1 MSPLLAQTWLIL
13 RNDLRLTWR
22 DLNAGRWKDY
32 VSWSLFV
39 VLFLVANAISIA
51 IFFAFGK
58 APPLIGET
66 VAWLFFG
73 SIMFTAAMN
82 QAIRVLFER
91 ADFDLLLSSPVS
103 PRAILLARLA
113 TMTVAAASSA
123 LLLLVPLINGL
134 LLAIS
139 PRYTAGYAVWL
150 LLSCAL
156 ASAGVW
162 LTLLLVKWLGP
173 RRARTWAQVI
183 SAVLG
188 AGLYLCTQSHNLL
201 PKETTGPL
209 FAWARTVFNHPA
221 TTLVARAGR
230 AEWLALFTLAAITA
244 LFAALTTRLLSR
256 MFIGGVQEA
265 AGIAPVRRRG
275 AARPDHFVEGVVRAT
290 FRKDVRLI
298 VRDPLLL
305 AQVLPTALYM
315 LPAVFAFGR
324 FGGVALL
331 GSAALVI
338 GAQFSF
344 ALTAVAA
351 AGEECWDLIRMSPTA
366 ERRLRHAKMAAGM
379 ALPLVLCTILCL
391 ILALLGHP
399 WLAVLSLGF
408 SVACS
413 AACAWLQVAQIKPTP
428 RRDVLR
434 RGSGEGNVGRG
445 IMAAV
450 IMMIGAAGLGC
461 AATNHPIAAAV
472 LLCLTALVVA
482 ACFALVSMEEITHR
496 DFSSSTAGSETSPA

>member
-1 MSPLLAQTWLIL
+1 MSPLLTQTWLIL
-13 RNDLRLTWR
+13 RHDLRLTWR
-22 DLNAGRWKDY
+22 DLNTGRWKDY
-32 VSWSLFV
+32 VSVSLFV
-39 VLFLVANAISIA
+39 VLFAIANAIAIG

-58 APPLIGET
+58 TPPLVGET
-66 VAWLFFG
+66 VAWLLFG

-91 ADFDLLLSSPVS
+91 ADFDLLLASPVS

-113 TMTVAAASSA
+113 TMTAAAAFSVLILLIPLVNGA
-123 LLLLVPLINGL
+123 LLAV
-134 LLAIS
+134 S

-150 LLSCAL
+150 LLSCAV

-162 LTLLLVKWLGP
+162 LTLLLVQWLGP

-188 AGLYLCTQSHNLL
+188 AGLYLCTQSQSFLR
-201 PKETTGPL
+201 KETTGPF
-209 FAWARTVFNHPA
+209 FAWAGDVLAHPI
-221 TTLVARAGR
+221 LSFVARAGR
-230 AEWLALFTLAAITA
+230 AEWPALFSLVAVTV
-244 LFAALTTRLLSR
+244 LFAALTTRLLAR

-265 AGIAPVRRRG
+265 AGIAPVRRRRDAG
-275 AARPDHFVEGVVRAT
+275 PYVFTAGVVRAT

-305 AQVLPTALYM
+305 AQVLPTALYI
-315 LPAVFAFGR
+315 LPAVFAFGH

-379 ALPLVLCTILCL
+379 ALPLVVSFILCL
-391 ILALLGHP
+391 ILALLGRP
-399 WLAVLSLGF
+399 WLALLSLGF
-408 SVACS
+408 TVACS
-413 AACAWLQVAQIKPTP
+413 AACAWLQVTQIKPTP
-428 RRDVLR
+428 RRDLFR
-434 RGSGEGNVGRG
+434 RGSGSGNVGRG
-445 IMAAV
+445 MMAAL
-450 IMMIGAAGLGC
+450 IMMIGAA
-461 AATNHPIAAAV
+461 
-472 LLCLTALVVA
+472 
-482 ACFALVSMEEITHR
+482 
-496 DFSSSTAGSETSPA
+496 